1 MTKPLRQKM
10 PTVAAFIDD
19 LRAAFGEEIIHNI
32 IRAGLQGQPVF
43 HASENGHQIGTP
55 LPSVAGESV
64 SMADIDLRSF
74 SAIAAQHASRAKG
87 K

>member
-1 MTKPLRQKM
+1 MTKPLRLAM
-10 PTVAAFIDD
+10 PFTTAIIDD
-19 LRAAFGEEIIHNI
+19 FRAHWPEAGVVEAVK
-32 IRAGLQGQPVF
+32 AGLQGQPVC

-55 LPSVAGESV
+55 LPSVAGKSV

>member
-1 MTKPLRQKM
+1 M

-43 HASENGHQIGTP
+43 HARENGYQIGTP
-55 LPSVAGESV
+55 LPSVEGKSI
-64 SMADIDLRSF
+64 SMADIDLRPAS
-74 SAIAAQHASRAKG
+74 SLAGHHASRPKG

>member
-10 PTVAAFIDD
+10 PTVGAFIDD

-55 LPSVAGESV
+55 LPSVAGKSV

>member
-55 LPSVAGESV
+55 LPSVAGKSV
-64 SMADIDLRSF
+64 SMADIDLRPANSL
-74 SAIAAQHASRAKG
+74 AGHHAGRTKG

>member
-10 PTVAAFIDD
+10 PTVATILD
-19 LRAAFGEEIIHNI
+19 LHAAFGEEIIHNI

-55 LPSVAGESV
+55 LPSVAGKSV

>member
-10 PTVAAFIDD
+10 PLVAAFIDD
-19 LRAAFGEEIIHNI
+19 LRTEFGAEYINDI
-32 IRAGLQGQPVF
+32 IRSGIDGQPVF
-43 HASENGHQIGTP
+43 HASENGHQVGTP
-55 LPSVAGESV
+55 LPSVAGKSV

-74 SAIAAQHASRAKG
+74 SAIAAQNASRAKG

>member
-55 LPSVAGESV
+55 LPSVAGKSV

>member
-32 IRAGLQGQPVF
+32 IRAGLQGQLVF

-55 LPSVAGESV
+55 LPSVAGKSV

>member
-10 PTVAAFIDD
+10 PLVAAFIDD
-19 LRAAFGEEIIHNI
+19 LRAAFGAECINDI

-43 HASENGHQIGTP
+43 HASENGYQIGTP
-55 LPSVAGESV
+55 LPSVEGKSI
-64 SMADIDLRSF
+64 SMADIDLRPF
-74 SAIAAQHASRAKG
+74 NAIAAQHDSRPKG

>member
-43 HASENGHQIGTP
+43 HASENGRQIGTP
-55 LPSVAGESV
+55 LPSAAGKSV